1 MTVKKLCEVLPGT
14 SKLLIKERPGDEDG
28 ISCVRYDVFDPRGV
42 LDIPELKK
50 YQTRD
55 VLLIRPDMVEEGRLV
70 IVLKE
75 RRN

>member
-28 ISCVRYDVFDPRGV
+28 ISCVRYDVYDPRGI
-42 LDIPELKK
+42 LNIPDLAEL
-50 YQTRD
+50 QTRD

-75 RRN
+75 RRK